1 VDKAVRV
8 KELKCALCGG
18 PFTDAHVE
26 TVNGQWC
33 ADLMQPLVLRPTLPT
48 RPSPLTPTPLPS
60 PLSPLSPL
68 FPSRSYLLHTV
79 RWAAQL
85 DDDAASPRSPG
96 DDSMPSSEGGGAAAQ
111 FAHSNCA
118 QNIAQ

>member
-1 VDKAVRV
+1 MSPASPVATTPKVAVDRGVRV

-18 PFTDAHVE
+18 PFTDAHIE
-26 TVNGQWC
+26 NVNGQRC
-33 ADLMQPLVLRPTLPT
+33 TALLSPYHSCKPRSSACLHLTLPY
-48 RPSPLTPTPLPS
+48 S
-60 PLSPLSPL
+60 
-68 FPSRSYLLHTV
+68 FLLHTV

-96 DDSMPSSEGGGAAAQ
+96 DDSLLGTDGSGPAAQ
-111 FAHSNCA
+111 YAHSHCA